1 MAIIGQICLSLFKPF
16 YRIKITVTKLLRNA
30 LSALLECPH
39 LGPPTKKWQRT
50 FNELLDNASVKVKQD
65 DSSVLSELHMGLS
78 VTR

>member
-1 MAIIGQICLSLFKPF
+1 M
-16 YRIKITVTKLLRNA
+16 VTKLLRNA
-30 LSALLECPH
+30 LSALLECPY

-65 DSSVLSELHMGLS
+65 DSSVLSELRMGLS